1 MLRVLQN
8 GHKEEYMS
16 PKIKFEKLLEPGYI
30 GSVKTRNRLIKTG
43 ATTLYWHEDELH
55 MNKTILA
62 YYEAIA
68 RGGVGLLIVES
79 PTIDY
84 PSSSRWKQIYRLD
97 EDKYIEGMSEL
108 VEVIHK
114 HGCPTFMQMVHLG
127 PWQNPLFPNEPPI
140 SDLPPIGASPVNI
153 DSMADFHR
161 DVLKELTIP
170 EIEEIVDKYASAAIR
185 AQKAGFDGVDIN
197 AGSTHLVHNFLSPF
211 WNRRTDA
218 YGGSREKRARFLV
231 EIIREIKRR
240 VGQDFP
246 VSVCMNGIEIGQPAD
261 IDDDKCMTVEDSQ
274 GLAKIIEAAGADAIQ
289 VRNQWLGYH
298 VGGFLPDY
306 LFYPEPPIPIKNFP
320 KEYYWKQ
327 KGAGANMLL
336 AEGMKKLLS
345 IPVIVVGGLDP
356 ELGEK
361 ILREGKADFI
371 AMTRRIFADTELP
384 NKVAAGRLEDIAP
397 CTHCGT
403 CLDQS
408 VQMKRRCRINA
419 AIATEKYT
427 IDKAKKPKKVVVI
440 GGGPAG
446 MEAARVAALRG
457 HEVTL
462 YEKTHQLGGL
472 LSLAAVVKGI
482 ELEDLPAM
490 VRYLKGQLEK
500 LGVKTE
506 LGREVDSAFI
516 KKLKPDVVIVATGG
530 ELAVPAIKGIDHK
543 QVITTPALHRMVKPY
558 LRFFGPKALTL
569 PTKLWVPFGK
579 HVVIIGGGLHG
590 CEIAEFLLKRGRKVT
605 IVDTAEDVGE
615 GMIDFRLGLVMDWF
629 NKKGVNI
636 VTGVKKMVITDKGLD
651 ITTKQGDKQ
660 TIEADT
666 IVPTAPLKPNTG
678 LFKSLKGVVPKV
690 YAIGD
695 CKEPRMIVDA
705 IADGWRIANKL

>member
-1 MLRVLQN
+1 
-8 GHKEEYMS
+8 MS

>member
-1 MLRVLQN
+1 
-8 GHKEEYMS
+8 MS
-16 PKIKFEKLLEPGYI
+16 PIKRFEKLLEPGYI
-30 GSVKTRNRLIKTG
+30 GPVKTRNRLIKTG

-84 PSSSRWKQIYRLD
+84 PSGSRWSQIYRFD
-97 EDKYIEGMSEL
+97 DDKYIEGMSEL
-108 VEVIHK
+108 VGVIHK
-114 HGCPTFMQMVHLG
+114 HSCPTFIQMVHLG

-153 DSMADFHR
+153 DSMAEFHR

-170 EIEEIVDKYASAAIR
+170 EIEEIIEKYASAAVR

-197 AGSTHLVHNFLSPF
+197 AGSTHLMHNFLSPF

-240 VGQDFP
+240 AGQDFP
-246 VSVCMNGIEIGQPAD
+246 VSVCMNGIEIGQPAG
-261 IDDDKCMTVEDSQ
+261 IDDAECMTVEDS
-274 GLAKIIEAAGADAIQ
+274 LALAQIIEAAGADAIQ
-289 VRNQWLGYH
+289 VRNHWLGYH

-306 LFYPEPPIPIKNFP
+306 LFYPEPPIPLKEFP

-336 AEGMKKLLS
+336 SEGMKKVLS

-384 NKVAAGRLEDIAP
+384 NKVADGRLEDIAP

-419 AIATEKYT
+419 AIATENYLV
-427 IDKAKKPKKVVVI
+427 DKAKKPKKVVVI

-462 YEKTHQLGGL
+462 YEKTNQLGGL
-472 LSLAAVVKGI
+472 LPLAAMVKGI

-490 VRYLKGQLEK
+490 VRYLKRQLDK
-500 LGVKTE
+500 LGVTTK
-506 LGREVDSAFI
+506 LGKEVDSAFV

-530 ELAVPAIKGIDHK
+530 ELVAPAIKGIDNK
-543 QVITTPALHRMVKPY
+543 EVITTLALHRMVKPY
-558 LRFFGPKALTL
+558 LKFFGPKMLNL

-590 CEIAEFLLKRGRKVT
+590 CEIAEFLLKRGRQVT
-605 IVDTAEDVGE
+605 IVETADTIGE

-629 NKKGVNI
+629 NKKGVNV

-660 TIEADT
+660 TIAADS

-678 LFKSLKGVVPKV
+678 LFKSLKGKVPKV

-705 IADGWRIANKL
+705 IADGWRIANKI